1 LAPAGSAARQRS
13 SYARRVP
20 SSARRPPALRVRILL
35 LCVGC
40 VLMLAAAGA
49 PPAHS
54 AEVGAG
60 SAFSELS
67 SGAGSE
73 TGTSATKTV
82 TAAETSTGTS
92 KTVILLA
99 LVAAVIL
106 LSGIAFVIVR
116 DARRVAPAT
125 EADLVEVEERSAHD
139 AAVRLRKRRAK
150 AKAAR
155 KQRKRTR

>member
-1 LAPAGSAARQRS
+1 
-13 SYARRVP
+13 
-20 SSARRPPALRVRILL
+20 
-35 LCVGC
+35 
-40 VLMLAAAGA
+40 MLAATGA

-54 AEVGAG
+54 AEVGG
-60 SAFSELS
+60 SNAFSELS

-73 TGTSATKTV
+73 AGTTATKTV
-82 TAAETSTGTS
+82 TAAGTSTQTTTGPS
-92 KTVILLA
+92 KILILLA

-116 DARRVAPAT
+116 DARRVAPAS
-125 EADLVEVEERSAHD
+125 EADLAEVEARSAHD

-150 AKAAR
+150 ARAAR

>member
-1 LAPAGSAARQRS
+1 
-13 SYARRVP
+13 
-20 SSARRPPALRVRILL
+20 
-35 LCVGC
+35 
-40 VLMLAAAGA
+40 MLAAAGA

-60 SAFSELS
+60 NAFSELS
-67 SGAGSE
+67 SGSGSE
-73 TGTSATKTV
+73 ASTSATKTV
-82 TAAETSTGTS
+82 TAARTSTETNKGTS
-92 KTVILLA
+92 RNVILLA
-99 LVAAVIL
+99 LVAAVIV

-125 EADLVEVEERSAHD
+125 EADLAEVEARSAHD